1 MDEPML
7 LLPSRTRRGGFTL
20 IEVLVVLVIIGILAS
35 IALPS
40 YGKYVIR
47 SKRSAAQAIM
57 YDISNREEQY
67 MLANRS
73 YADKATLKSNGFALP
88 PEVAQNYDYDVTV
101 NSTGAPGY
109 TITFTAIARQT
120 GDRNLSLTNTGV
132 KTPAEK
138 W

>member
-1 MDEPML
+1 
-7 LLPSRTRRGGFTL
+7 
-20 IEVLVVLVIIGILAS
+20 
-35 IALPS
+35 
-40 YGKYVIR
+40 VIR

>member
-1 MDEPML
+1 MDESML
-7 LLPSRTRRGGFTL
+7 PLLPRSRRGGFTL
-20 IEVLVVLVIIGILAS
+20 IELLVVLVIIGILAS

-40 YGKYVIR
+40 YSKYVVR
-47 SKRSAAQAIM
+47 SKRSAAQSIM

-73 YADKATLKSNGFALP
+73 YADKATLESNGYRLP
-88 PEVAQNYDYDVTV
+88 PEVAQNYSYKVTV
-101 NSTGAPGY
+101 NTTGAPGY
-109 TITFTAIARQT
+109 TIAFTAIGNQAS
-120 GDRNLSLTNTGV
+120 DVNLSLTNTGV

>member
-7 LLPSRTRRGGFTL
+7 RLSSHTRRGGFTL
-20 IEVLVVLVIIGILAS
+20 IELLVVLVIIGILAS

-47 SKRSAAQAIM
+47 SKRSAAQAVM
-57 YDISNREEQY
+57 YDIANREEQY

-73 YADKATLKSNGFALP
+73 YADKSTLASNGFSLP
-88 PEVAQNYDYDVTV
+88 AEVAQNYTYDVTV
-101 NSTGAPGY
+101 SSTAAPGY
-109 TITFTAIARQT
+109 TITFTAT
-120 GDRNLSLTNTGV
+120 GKQSGDGDLSLTNTGV
-132 KTPAEK
+132 KTPATK

>member
-7 LLPSRTRRGGFTL
+7 PFPSRTRRGGFTL
-20 IEVLVVLVIIGILAS
+20 IELLVVLVIIGILTS

-40 YGKYVIR
+40 YSKYVIR
-47 SKRSAAQAIM
+47 SKRSAAQSIM

-73 YADKATLKSNGFALP
+73 YADKATLESNGFGLP
-88 PEVAQNYDYDVTV
+88 TEVAQNYSYDVTV
-101 NSTGAPGY
+101 STTAAPGY
-109 TITFTAIARQT
+109 TITFTAIANQT
-120 GDRNLSLTNTGV
+120 SDGDLSLTNTGV